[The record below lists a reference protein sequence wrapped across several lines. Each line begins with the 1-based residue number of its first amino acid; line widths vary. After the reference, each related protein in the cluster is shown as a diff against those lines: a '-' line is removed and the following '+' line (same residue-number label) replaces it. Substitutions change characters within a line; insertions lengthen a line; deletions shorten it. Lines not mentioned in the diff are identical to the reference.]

1 MSNLGYLSEKREAQ
15 LAKILDASVN
25 FDELL
30 KNKKK
35 FLGVINIGSVL
46 ERNDRKIF
54 KLLIVYLD
62 DSVIGVKVNSE
73 KSVALEVA
81 IEFLEKGDIQGFAN
95 HVAGILS
102 GEIDIPYIDF
112 DKQIYL
118 SVLMLFNGIIWKA
131 IIKVEKLIAEAD
143 AEA

>member
-1 MSNLGYLSEKREAQ
+1 MSNSGYLSEKREAQ
-15 LAKILDASVN
+15 LAKIIDASVN

-54 KLLIVYLD
+54 KLLIAYLD
-62 DSVIGVKVNSE
+62 DNVIGVEAKPEKVA
-73 KSVALEVA
+73 ALEIA
-81 IEFLEKGDIQGFAN
+81 IEFLEKGDVQGFAN

-102 GEIDIPYIDF
+102 GKINIPYVDF

-118 SVLMLFNGIIWKA
+118 SVLMMFNGIIGKA
-131 IIKVEKLIAEAD
+131 VLKIEKLIADAD